1 MLCPTSK
8 ELPPDARGHLVARL
22 NGLFDGA
29 FSPES
34 FTLSQSYFY
43 GAIGR
48 NPSHQAVNLPGKA
61 IDEAEELD
69 AGAIGKPGKPNVML
83 TLRSQRVGAYTFP
96 HHGTAWGGAALERE
110 CAAIRNAGPGG
121 FSFFGSLDISD
132 TSDTDTPLGGCVRLV
147 RVLSEA
153 CPVLSVPL
161 FIKCPAFVR
170 RVRALVR
177 GLSESVISDKPNQ
190 IATAGNGARF
200 DCGFHRPLRHSARA
214 VRIIRNA

>member
-1 MLCPTSK
+1 MPGWRSMDQATG
-8 ELPPDARGHLVARL
+8 LPPTRR
-22 NGLFDGA
+22 
-29 FSPES
+29 
-34 FTLSQSYFY
+34 
-43 GAIGR
+43 AISAGR
-48 NPSHQAVNLPGKA
+48 NRKPSSVAGVTSNPSRSAGASGGGQPSSLPG
-61 IDEAEELD
+61 
-69 AGAIGKPGKPNVML
+69 
-83 TLRSQRVGAYTFP
+83 S
-96 HHGTAWGGAALERE
+96 
-110 CAAIRNAGPGG
+110 AGPGG
-121 FSFFGSLDISD
+121 FSLFGSLDTSD

-170 RVRALVR
+170 RVRAFVR

-200 DCGFHRPLRHSARA
+200 DCGFHRPFRHSAGA